1 MNEHTDRWLDV
12 LFGMGDDT
20 HPYWL
25 MAVRVAILLFIVCAA
40 LVAGRDTMRW
50 RERWRPGDATSATW
64 ALGLTLVAAVLRFL
78 VASPNLLDFGGIPYS
93 RLLLGYKGHFAT
105 AQVYSLFYNFAG
117 RNIENAILL
126 NQIAGT
132 MTIPLVYVLCR
143 KLWRDPWVA
152 RLAAFLFAVSPVH
165 IIFSAS
171 DALSIFTVFLC
182 AASYV
187 LVAGAVRAPA
197 PDPIA
202 PVRWL
207 GGFVGLVL
215 LTQVRYENALF
226 IVPAA
231 MFVLR
236 NRAHVDLRSIAAP
249 LAVALAL
256 IAFFVSSALAAGLS
270 YQNPVRIWP
279 GIEMVW
285 QHVLWNP
292 LTAAPL
298 LLVGCAAIKAH
309 SGWGGAALG
318 IAPWFAALA
327 LPVMAES
334 GHGAVRVYGSWL
346 ILLLPAA
353 ALGFASLLSTPRRG
367 ARMAAT
373 VALAYLGAQPL
384 LAATTLTSRHL
395 EIREHEFFRA
405 AVAELPVGDAVVVV
419 PDDELMRRRH
429 GSTIELFNKYAMTV
443 AGMPEAAGRV
453 RLVRLSDHLADAGA
467 TPCPPG
473 GCYFFRG
480 LPCLEQDVYLYTR
493 EQCEELAQKR
503 RLVPVAQT
511 EMTAAPFRDC
521 AVYTGGLREDLC
533 APTSAAQSFGLY
545 RIEDR

>member
-1 MNEHTDRWLDV
+1 MEHTDRWLDV

-25 MAVRVAILLFIVCAA
+25 MAVRVTILLFIVCAG
-40 LVAGRDTMRW
+40 LVAGRDAIRW
-50 RERWRPGDATSATW
+50 RERWRPGDVTSAAW
-64 ALGLTLVAAVLRFL
+64 ALGLTLLAAALRFV

-132 MTIPLVYVLCR
+132 LTIPLVYVMCR
-143 KLWRDPWVA
+143 QVWRDPWVA
-152 RLAAFLFAVSPVH
+152 RVAAFLFAVSPVH
-165 IIFSAS
+165 ILFSAS

-187 LVAGAVRAPA
+187 LIAGAVRAPQ

-202 PVRWL
+202 AVRWL
-207 GGFVGLVL
+207 GGTLGLVL

-226 IVPAA
+226 I
-231 MFVLR
+231 
-236 NRAHVDLRSIAAP
+236 AP
-249 LAVALAL
+249 AVAFALANRDR
-256 IAFFVSSALAAGLS
+256 IAWRSVIGPLGFAAVLLSFCSAAAAAAGLS

-279 GIEMVW
+279 GIEMMW
-285 QHVLWNP
+285 RHVLWNP
-292 LTAAPL
+292 LSAAPL
-298 LLVGCAAIKAH
+298 LLAGCAAVKMRD
-309 SGWGGAALG
+309 GWAAAALA

-334 GHGAVRVYGSWL
+334 GHGAMRVYGSWL

-353 ALGFASLLSTPRRG
+353 ALGFAALLASPRR
-367 ARMAAT
+367 AVRTAA
-373 VALAYLGAQPL
+373 VAVLVYLGAQPL
-384 LAATTLTSRHL
+384 LAMATLTSRYL
-395 EIREHEFFRA
+395 EIREHEFFRTA
-405 AVAELPVGDAVVVV
+405 LAELPAGDAVVVV

-443 AGMPEAAGRV
+443 AGMPEVAGRV
-453 RLVRLSDHLADAGA
+453 RLVRLDDYLADRHRPACG
-467 TPCPPG
+467 PG

-503 RLVPVAQT
+503 RLVPVAEI

-521 AVYTGGLREDLC
+521 AVYTGRLRDELC
-533 APTSAAQSFGLY
+533 GPTIAPQSFGLY